1 MPRSGSIHRKKTST
15 PAFTTGIVALYAR
28 ASTDQQENSIH
39 GQLEAASSYATAN
52 QLTIHPD
59 LITQDLGTS
68 AVKLPFLQRPAVI
81 KLLRQC
87 ERAGVNQILIHK
99 PDRAFRNTLDLCQT
113 LIHLS
118 ERGIYIRLIT
128 PDIDLSKPIGRLIIQ
143 LLTAVAEMEISTKSE
158 RVDAAYE
165 SLRRRRISR
174 NGSAE
179 NSTNPNIRPSYGW
192 ITHATP
198 TGTSAKG
205 KPIYVQT
212 AHPEEQV
219 ILRLIVDM
227 HQQSQGQHGILTTIA
242 RHLNDLGVPSPSAGK
257 TLVKKGGITYTA
269 SHEWNAAKVT
279 SVIEH
284 QVLATEEELP
294 TDLLPS
300 LEQAVAALSKRHA
313 NPTQER

>member
-1 MPRSGSIHRKKTST
+1 MPRSGSILRRKNTT
-15 PAFTTGIVALYAR
+15 AAFTTGIVAVYAR

-39 GQLEAASSYATAN
+39 GQLEAATSYAAAN
-52 QLTIHPD
+52 QLTFHED
-59 LITQDLGTS
+59 LIIKDLGTS
-68 AVKLPFLQRPAVI
+68 AVKTPFLQRPAVVKMLRSCK
-81 KLLRQC
+81 KL
-87 ERAGVNQILIHK
+87 GVNQILIHK

-118 ERGIYIRLIT
+118 EQGIYIRLIT

-158 RVDAAYE
+158 RVDAAYD
-165 SLRRRRISR
+165 SLRHRRISR

-205 KPIYVQT
+205 KPIYAQT
-212 AHPEEQV
+212 PEPNEQAV
-219 ILRLIVDM
+219 LRFITNVY
-227 HQQSQGQHGILTTIA
+227 QQGKGQHGILAAIS
-242 RHLNDLGVPSPSAGK
+242 RRLNSMGVPSPSAGK
-257 TLVKKGGITYTA
+257 TLIKKGGVPYTA
-269 SHEWNAAKVT
+269 SSEWNIQKVT

-284 QVLATEEELP
+284 AVLATEDELP
-294 TDLLPS
+294 ANAMPS
-300 LEQAVAALSKRHA
+300 LDAAIHELNQRLC
-313 NPTQER
+313 